1 MRGDKEYFKPKNCD
15 ECPYCI
21 ITDNDWLLCTRT
33 GELLD
38 YYLDYQGKLSP
49 NCPFRVKRER

>member
-1 MRGDKEYFKPKNCD
+1 MSRIVIKFDNCD
-15 ECPYCI
+15 KCPYSI
-21 ITDNDWLLCTRT
+21 VTDNDWLMCTLT

-49 NCPFRVKRER
+49 NCPLKKDRR